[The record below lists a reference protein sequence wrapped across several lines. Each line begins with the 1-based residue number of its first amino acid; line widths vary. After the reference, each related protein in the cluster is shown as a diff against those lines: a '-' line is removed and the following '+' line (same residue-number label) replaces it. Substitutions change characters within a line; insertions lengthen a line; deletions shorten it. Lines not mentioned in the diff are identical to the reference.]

1 MKRFMLCVSDATMLF
16 CRVVDYE
23 CTIRDVASPRA
34 SDCEELKQS
43 TLYIAAVLMQH
54 ASS

>member
-1 MKRFMLCVSDATMLF
+1 MKRFILCVSDVTMLF
-16 CRVVDYE
+16 CRVVDYYW
-23 CTIRDVASPRA
+23 TIRDVAWPRA

-43 TLYIAAVLMQH
+43 TLCISTVLMLH

>member
-1 MKRFMLCVSDATMLF
+1 MKRFMLCVSDVTMSF

-23 CTIRDVASPRA
+23 WTIRDVAWPRA

-43 TLYIAAVLMQH
+43 TLYVAAVLMLRT
-54 ASS
+54 SS